1 MSRLTQLRTA
11 YGKYRQD
18 PGVTAAM
25 TRPVIDPVQ
34 VAIQEYRVFLTWG
47 VLPQRML
54 GITRI
59 DLSTFIIGMD
69 RHLAFEAN
77 AQRQAMMAR
86 DQFILYAQ
94 AWQRN
99 TGFDPLEYLRELSAA
114 QTAQATTETT
124 AIAAEPVAVIAVAA
138 PVIPVATRVST
149 CAASCVSTCA
159 ASWTTTFPDN
169 WSES

>member
-114 QTAQATTETT
+114 QAAQTTNATT
-124 AIAAEPVAVIAVAA
+124 AIVAEPVAVVAVAA

-149 CAASCVSTCA
+149 CAASCVST
-159 ASWTTTFPDN
+159 WTTTFPDN

>member
-1 MSRLTQLRTA
+1 MSRLTQLRTF
-11 YGKYRQD
+11 YRNHRQH
-18 PGVTAAM
+18 PAP
-25 TRPVIDPVQ
+25 PVDLVAQ
-34 VAIQEYRVFLTWG
+34 AIQEYRVFLTWG
-47 VLPQRML
+47 LLPSRFLAISPLTLTDHML
-54 GITRI
+54 
-59 DLSTFIIGMD
+59 GMD
-69 RHLAFEAN
+69 RRMAFEAN
-77 AQRQAMMAR
+77 NQRQAMIFR
-86 DQFILYAQ
+86 DQFVFCAQ

-99 TGFDPLEYLRELSAA
+99 TGFDPLEYLRELNAA
-114 QTAQATTETT
+114 QTTNATTETT